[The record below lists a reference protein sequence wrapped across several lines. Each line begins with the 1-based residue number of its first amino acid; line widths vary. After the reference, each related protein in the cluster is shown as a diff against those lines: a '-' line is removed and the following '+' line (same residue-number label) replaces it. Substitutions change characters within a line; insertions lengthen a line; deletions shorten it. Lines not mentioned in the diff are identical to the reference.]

1 MRAVMPMIGISSVMS
16 RHCVGAVFWLTNSQ
30 HALDP
35 AKNAPSHTAHNSTH
49 EAADR
54 SKYLIEKARVTAFR
68 ARELRHERPCE
79 QHARA
84 EQQLAA
90 GRFMKPVS
98 LERVAHGALHG

>member
-35 AKNAPSHTAHNSTH
+35 ATNAPCHTAHNSTH
-49 EAADR
+49 KAADR

-68 ARELRHERPCE
+68 ARCGTNA
-79 QHARA
+79 HANSTPEPSSSSR
-84 EQQLAA
+84 
-90 GRFMKPVS
+90 
-98 LERVAHGALHG
+98 